1 MKKPMPPNEFTIKMW
16 RIKIRQDSTPE
27 YDHIDAD
34 ELMCELL
41 ESLGYREGVRYFKEM
56 EKWYS

>member
-1 MKKPMPPNEFTIKMW
+1 MKAMTPTEFAIKMW
-16 RIKIRQDSTPE
+16 RIKIRQNSSPE
-27 YDHIDAD
+27 DKHIDAD

-41 ESLGYREGVRYFKEM
+41 ESLGYREGVRFFKEM

>member
-1 MKKPMPPNEFTIKMW
+1 MSPAEFSEKMW
-16 RIKIRQDSTPE
+16 RIRIRQDSTPE
-27 YDHIDAD
+27 YNHIDAD